1 MSNISK
7 LDMLTKQR
15 RLARVAL
22 LRNPPRFRI
31 AASHYKAAIILAE
44 LALIHKSSRL
54 DGATKQ
60 SLFERG
66 CKQLNELP
74 K

>member
-1 MSNISK
+1 MKSG
-7 LDMLTKQR
+7 DERQR
-15 RLARVAL
+15 RNARHNL
-22 LRNPPRFRI
+22 LRNPPRFRT
-31 AASHYKAAIILAE
+31 AASHYKAAVIMAE

-54 DGATKQ
+54 DGATKH